1 MDGTLVTTCISSP
14 LLYVFNLFV
23 MHSMTEIELL
33 GMANL
38 GKKGKLM
45 M

>member
-1 MDGTLVTTCISSP
+1 
-14 LLYVFNLFV
+14 

-45 M
+45 MWSKHWDLFGPIQTKEGKKTKTT